1 MMISNAV
8 SPRYT
13 IYPLLYY
20 NRVCGRNIAAL
31 VVVVRYNHYF
41 MLGLMML
48 LWRRSSSHRK
58 VGGGEG
64 GRGIISLSLWGWKM
78 VVCVGGK
85 GSPDIAP
92 GKPVNI
98 LCSPSAIV
106 FVVKISKCILYY
118 SYFFSNCGGK
128 NPLWSGLPKK
138 TCKLLAL
145 PSSSP

>member
-1 MMISNAV
+1 MPSLQGIL
-8 SPRYT
+8 YT
-13 IYPLLYY
+13 DYY

-48 LWRRSSSHRK
+48 PWCRSSSHRK

-64 GRGIISLSLWGWKM
+64 GKLLVSLSLSLRM

-85 GSPDIAP
+85 RSPDIAP

-106 FVVKISKCILYY
+106 FIVKISKCILFLL
-118 SYFFSNCGGK
+118 SFK
-128 NPLWSGLPKK
+128 LWR
-138 TCKLLAL
+138 
-145 PSSSP
+145 